1 MDSFVLKPDYRCQTW
16 APAIGLN
23 VQNFF
28 LTHQEQHFNSLL
40 GPVSSCST
48 ILFLSWIFWPTT
60 FWKYMHIHLAHPC
73 GFIIYKYF
81 VLGLRDYTLQYQNC
95 CLSAEKY
102 AVILSNFIASLMIC
116 WVLWKLIHMKVHY
129 SSWNLNRRLVVH
141 MSGKKVLHGQ
151 DGQRFS
157 QSHFLFIASLA
168 SLVLTKSDMNL

>member
-1 MDSFVLKPDYRCQTW
+1 MFK
-16 APAIGLN
+16 
-23 VQNFF
+23 NFF
-28 LTHQEQHFNSLL
+28 LHIRSNISIVYWVQSPHVAPFFSYH
-40 GPVSSCST
+40 
-48 ILFLSWIFWPTT
+48 WIFWPTT
-60 FWKYMHIHLAHPC
+60 FWKCMHIRLAHPC